1 MDELVRIDGETL
13 ERRTPI
19 TKQSILIEKDALLRD
34 KADIERRLK
43 EIDDKLAL
51 FDKETVK

>member
-34 KADIERRLK
+34 KAEIEQRLK
-43 EIDDKLAL
+43 EIGDKLAL
-51 FDKETVK
+51 FDKERV